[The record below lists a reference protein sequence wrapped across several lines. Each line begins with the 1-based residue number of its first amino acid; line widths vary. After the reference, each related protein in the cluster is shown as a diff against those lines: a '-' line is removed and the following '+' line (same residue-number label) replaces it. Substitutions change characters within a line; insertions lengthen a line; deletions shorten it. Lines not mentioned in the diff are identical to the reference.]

1 MAYCQQKNNRLTE
14 WNGVYENLLTVLMST
29 TLILL
34 LIAAEYFGLKYL
46 KKRFDEN
53 KPS

>member
-1 MAYCQQKNNRLTE
+1 MVYCQQKNNRLTE
-14 WNGVYENLLTVLMST
+14 WNGVYENLLNVLMST

-34 LIAAEYFGLKYL
+34 LIAAEHFGLKYL
-46 KKRFDEN
+46 KKHFDEN